1 MKKQSYKG
9 KSVPSS
15 ENKIK
20 LPLIKI
26 NKGRNLPQK
35 TKNKINLNKETK
47 SPIKIENNN
56 DKKNDVTEE
65 IIKESKSNIKNIDDI
80 IKDVNKSHNIFS
92 KINSVGNEKEKE
104 NNDESLSNILDL
116 NKKIV
121 NSTISGDKNGS
132 KVNNIKKKNYN
143 IPIKKQNKTTIKDN
157 AKEVVLVPRITKE
170 KLKELQ
176 EKRRKRL
183 VQEQKE
189 KEILSKMMED
199 IKNSNNTS
207 TRKTDD
213 TNNMNYEIKIS
224 QKNVLSTLEEGG
236 IIEAYKNLINNLRQ
250 NGIPPGNIYEYS
262 AKMIRDYEKEWKK
275 KKFIKQNEKIEKYFE
290 EKKQNYLKN
299 LSKENKDQDKNNNNL
314 IYKILKDREANQF
327 IKKLDRSR
335 STLHVIKN
343 ISELKGSKTDLT
355 LKTSIKK
362 IKKIII
368 KNKDKNKSINN
379 IKEINNSINSNKDVN
394 DSQQVLFKI
403 TLKKSV
409 ESPKKESSIE
419 NKNNKA
425 NLIKNKLSLNKSFNP
440 NSKKKI
446 IGKDN
451 KKLNKSINIKK

>member
-1 MKKQSYKG
+1 M
-9 KSVPSS
+9 
-15 ENKIK
+15 
-20 LPLIKI
+20 
-26 NKGRNLPQK
+26 
-35 TKNKINLNKETK
+35 
-47 SPIKIENNN
+47 
-56 DKKNDVTEE
+56 
-65 IIKESKSNIKNIDDI
+65 
-80 IKDVNKSHNIFS
+80 
-92 KINSVGNEKEKE
+92 
-104 NNDESLSNILDL
+104 
-116 NKKIV
+116 
-121 NSTISGDKNGS
+121 
-132 KVNNIKKKNYN
+132 
-143 IPIKKQNKTTIKDN
+143 
-157 AKEVVLVPRITKE
+157 
-170 KLKELQ
+170 
-176 EKRRKRL
+176 
-183 VQEQKE
+183 
-189 KEILSKMMED
+189 
-199 IKNSNNTS
+199 
-207 TRKTDD
+207 
-213 TNNMNYEIKIS
+213 
-224 QKNVLSTLEEGG
+224 
-236 IIEAYKNLINNLRQ
+236 
-250 NGIPPGNIYEYS
+250 
-262 AKMIRDYEKEWKK
+262 
-275 KKFIKQNEKIEKYFE
+275 FE

-343 ISELKGSKTDLT
+343 ISELKGNKTDLT

-368 KNKDKNKSINN
+368 KNKGKNKSINN